1 MHREP
6 GARKERGEG
15 GLCAREPRGR
25 HHPVK
30 GRDVSSQYGGMDETC
45 PLCTGGRRGGPS
57 LRAEPHLAARGG
69 DVSTVG
75 TRVGA
80 TVERGGCGRE

>member
-45 PLCTGGRRGGPS
+45 PLCTGGRGG
-57 LRAEPHLAARGG
+57 GG
-69 DVSTVG
+69 AWSATQVCYCG
-75 TRVGA
+75 T
-80 TVERGGCGRE
+80 GCQKAQRKE